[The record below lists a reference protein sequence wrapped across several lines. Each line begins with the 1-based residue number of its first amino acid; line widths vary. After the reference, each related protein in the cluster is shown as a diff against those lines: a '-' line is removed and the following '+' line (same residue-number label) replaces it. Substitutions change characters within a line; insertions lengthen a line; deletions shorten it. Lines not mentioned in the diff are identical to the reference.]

1 MTLAAADAAHEP
13 GAATAKPSETAARG
27 VTLKDIAVRA
37 GVSTAAISQAL
48 NDRGNLRPE
57 TRERIK
63 AIAAELGYRPN
74 KHAAALRSGR
84 TMSVGFVMG
93 EGTAED
99 GRRALQRTRQ
109 LTSLV
114 RASAAHGFTVTVLP
128 DSRPDLL
135 PGAQIDVLYFPDP
148 ADDRSLLREAGARG
162 IPVVA
167 GDLYISGAPGL
178 SIRTGYNDATRAAL
192 THLEATGA
200 ERIGLLVDESEVPR
214 DQIGESA
221 YLAWSTVRGR
231 TPLVSRV
238 DAGRRHLARR
248 VHDLLDRGADAL
260 FAFCEE
266 GPEILLQLE
275 ATSLVIPRDVQ
286 LVALCTTECEANARL
301 GITRVCVHPEL
312 AAEVM
317 FDALGSLALGDGP
330 QVVDLPW
337 ELLRGSTTR

>member
-1 MTLAAADAAHEP
+1 MTIDEASPAADLAV
-13 GAATAKPSETAARG
+13 RG

-93 EGTAED
+93 ENMAED

-109 LTSLV
+109 LNALV

-135 PGAQIDVLYFPDP
+135 GGAQIDVLYFPDP

-167 GDLYISGAPGL
+167 NDLYIASAPGL
-178 SIRTGYNDATRAAL
+178 SIRTGYNAAVRAAL
-192 THLEATGA
+192 GHLESTGA

-231 TPLVSRV
+231 SPLVARV

-248 VHDLLDRGADAL
+248 VHDLLAAGADAV

-266 GPEILLQLE
+266 GPEIFLQLE
-275 ATSLVIPRDVQ
+275 ATSLVVPRDVQ
-286 LVALCTTECEANARL
+286 LVALCTTECDLNARL
-301 GITRVCVHPEL
+301 GVTRVCVHPEL
-312 AAEVM
+312 AAETM
-317 FDALGSLALGDGP
+317 FDALGTLAGGDGP

-337 ELLRGSTTR
+337 ELIAGSTTR